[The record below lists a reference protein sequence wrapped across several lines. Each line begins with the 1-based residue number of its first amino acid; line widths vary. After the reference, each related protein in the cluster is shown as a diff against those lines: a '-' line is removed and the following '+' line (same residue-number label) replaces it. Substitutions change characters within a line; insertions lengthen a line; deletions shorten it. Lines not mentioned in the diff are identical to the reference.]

1 MSDPNDDV
9 RRPPA
14 DPIDLNSEP
23 RVTRLNRRAIGVLAA
38 ALCAALL
45 AAVFT
50 LSQRSQQAE
59 QRTKES
65 SRPSATPDRFW
76 EDAPDGTPGL
86 LAPPEPVPELVERET
101 PFFEAGDS
109 GFQNASEAMSPE
121 EQILERA
128 RRSPIVVYEGKE
140 AEATVA
146 GGWAASR
153 LAGEPGSPPRDGIA
167 ETSLGAIANLGAPED
182 PVVAQNLQHEKRD
195 FLDDAGQ
202 SQEETIAHRVRT
214 PSSPY
219 AVLAGAVIPAVL
231 VTEARSDLPG
241 QVIAQVRES
250 VFDTPT
256 GAHLLIPQ
264 GTRAIGE
271 YDSVVAFGQERV
283 LVAWQRLL
291 FPDGSSLTLG
301 AMPGTDAAGAAGLH
315 DRVDRHLLRTFGSA
329 ALLSAI
335 SAGAQLSQGT
345 FGSGAGSNAPTDARE
360 ILAAALGQNLAEL
373 GTEMTRRNLSV
384 QPALEIRAGYR
395 FNIAVVKDLVLPGPY
410 ADDLA
415 LTAPSGGPR

>member
-1 MSDPNDDV
+1 MSDLSKDV
-9 RRPPA
+9 HRPPP
-14 DPIDLNSEP
+14 DPIDFNPEP
-23 RVTRLNRRAIGVLAA
+23 PVTRLNRRALGVVGA

-59 QRTKES
+59 QRAKET
-65 SRPSATPDRFW
+65 SRPSAAPDRFW
-76 EDAPDGTPGL
+76 EDAPDGTPRL

-101 PFFEAGDS
+101 PLFESGNS
-109 GFQNASEAMSPE
+109 GFQSVGEAMSPE
-121 EQILERA
+121 EQVLERA
-128 RRSPIVVYEGKE
+128 RRSPIVVYEGKD
-140 AEATVA
+140 AESMFARGSAV
-146 GGWAASR
+146 SPR
-153 LAGEPGSPPRDGIA
+153 AGESGSPPGDDLA
-167 ETSLGAIANLGAPED
+167 ATSLGALTGLGSPED

-195 FLDDAGQ
+195 FLEGAAE
-202 SQEETIAHRVRT
+202 SQEEVVPHRVHA
-214 PSSPY
+214 PASPY
-219 AVLAGAVIPAVL
+219 TVLAGAVIPAVL

-241 QVIAQVRES
+241 QLIAQVRES

-345 FGSGAGSNAPTDARE
+345 FGGGASSNAPTDARE
-360 ILAAALGQNLAEL
+360 ILAAALGQNLADL

-395 FNIAVVKDLVLPGPY
+395 FNIAVVKDLVLQGPY
-410 ADDLA
+410 SDPFAFTTTPGEL
-415 LTAPSGGPR
+415 R